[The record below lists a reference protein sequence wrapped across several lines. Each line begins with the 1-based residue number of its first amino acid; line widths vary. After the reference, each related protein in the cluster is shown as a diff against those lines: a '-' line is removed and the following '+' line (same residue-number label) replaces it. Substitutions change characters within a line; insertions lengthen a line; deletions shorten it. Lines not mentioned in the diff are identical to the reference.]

1 MIALERDRTEG
12 KGYMASY
19 ADVFKRTEMKYLLS
33 SDQRRMIERVIA
45 QRMLLGEFGES
56 DIKSLYYDTP
66 DFALIER
73 SLDKPLYKEKLRL
86 RVYGSPT
93 PLGPAFVELK
103 KKFDGVVY
111 KRRVSLSLAAARVFL
126 EGMPYEAACCA
137 FPLIDHEAH
146 RQSLSARS
154 LQIGHEIEFMIARYG
169 NLEPTLLTSCDRIA
183 YADPEDEELRITFD
197 ADLAFAMGVSDLLA
211 KYDAIPL
218 LDPGYSVM
226 EVKNAG
232 PLPFWLVRALN
243 EAQARPRSFS
253 KCGHAYMSLRKDE
266 RSA

>member
-1 MIALERDRTEG
+1 MT
-12 KGYMASY
+12 SY

-33 SDQRRMIERVIA
+33 ANQRRTLEEAIA
-45 QRMLLGEFGES
+45 QKMVLSEFGES
-56 DIKSLYYDTP
+56 RIVSLYYDTP
-66 DFALIER
+66 EFALIER

-86 RVYGSPT
+86 RVYGPPSP
-93 PLGPAFVELK
+93 LAPAFVELK

-111 KRRVSLSLAAARVFL
+111 KRRVSLSLAAARAFL
-126 EGMPYEAACCA
+126 EGMPYETACRA
-137 FPLIDHEAH
+137 FPLVDHEAH
-146 RQSLSARS
+146 LQSLSARS
-154 LQIGHEIEFMIARYG
+154 LQIGREIEFMIARHSD
-169 NLEPTLLTSCDRIA
+169 LAPSLLTSCDRVA
-183 YADPEDEELRITFD
+183 YADPEDDELRITFD

-211 KYDAIPL
+211 KYDVIPL
-218 LDPGYSVM
+218 LDPGHSVM

>member
-1 MIALERDRTEG
+1 MIALERDQTERKAG
-12 KGYMASY
+12 MASY

-33 SDQRRMIERVIA
+33 ADQRRVLEETIA
-45 QRMLLGEFGES
+45 QKMVPNEFGES
-56 DIKSLYYDTP
+56 RIMSLYYDTP
-66 DFALIER
+66 EFALIER

-86 RVYGSPT
+86 RVYGSPS
-93 PLGPAFVELK
+93 PLAPAFVELK

-111 KRRVSLSLAAARVFL
+111 KRRVPLSLAAARVFL
-126 EGMPYEAACCA
+126 EGMPYEAACRA
-137 FPLIDHEAH
+137 FPLVDHEAH

-154 LQIGHEIEFMIARYG
+154 LQIGREIEFMIARHG
-169 NLEPTLLTSCDRIA
+169 DLVPSLLTSCDRVA
-183 YADPEDEELRITFD
+183 YAEPEDDELRITFD
-197 ADLAFAMGVSDLLA
+197 ANLAFAVGVDDLLTVSEVA
-211 KYDAIPL
+211 PL
-218 LDPGYSVM
+218 VDPACSVM

-243 EAQARPRSFS
+243 AAKARPRSFS